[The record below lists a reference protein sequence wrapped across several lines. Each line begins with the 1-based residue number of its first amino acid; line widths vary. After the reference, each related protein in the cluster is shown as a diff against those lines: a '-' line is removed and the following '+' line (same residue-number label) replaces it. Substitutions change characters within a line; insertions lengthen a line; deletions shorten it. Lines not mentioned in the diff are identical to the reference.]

1 MSDYP
6 EQLRLDN
13 QLCFLL
19 YSTSRSMTRLY
30 RPFLKELGLTYPQY
44 LVMLV
49 LWECDENE
57 ITVGDLGERL
67 RLDSGT
73 LTPLLKRLEQSGL
86 LLRTRCQEDERVVL
100 IALSEEGRRLRS
112 KAEHVPSKLLCQLG
126 ISDGML
132 SDRVGLMTSLH
143 KLNHL
148 LSDASQ

>member
-49 LWECDENE
+49 LWECDNYE

-67 RLDSGT
+67 MLDSGT

-86 LLRTRCQEDERVVL
+86 LFRNRCQEDERVVL
-100 IALSEEGRRLRS
+100 IALSEEGKHLRS
-112 KAEHVPSKLLCQLG
+112 QAETVPRKVLCQLG
-126 ISDGML
+126 GASDML
-132 SDRVGLMTSLH
+132 SERRGLMMSLH
-143 KLNHL
+143 KLNRL
-148 LSDASQ
+148 LSDVS